1 MMNPCNDAKVLNSFA
16 AWHTLYHAAL
26 FESDPYQLPRRI
38 AEAENAILGRI
49 KELFSSTA
57 DHIEE
62 DIVLD
67 DALYALRALRSCI
80 PFRAASVRGLEQ
92 PTPAQVAGL

>member
-1 MMNPCNDAKVLNSFA
+1 MSCTAAPL

-26 FESDPYQLPRRI
+26 FETDRNKVSSRI
-38 AEAENAILGRI
+38 EEAERAILSRMR
-49 KELFSSTA
+49 ELFATTA

-62 DIVLD
+62 DVVLD

-80 PFRAASVRGLEQ
+80 RCEAA
-92 PTPAQVAGL
+92 AA